1 MKGTYIIGEIGQNHN
16 GSVDIAKLII
26 DLISRPVVEEEFKL
40 QLKAMDAVK
49 LTKRDL
55 SEELSDSQMNRPYV
69 NDNSFGATYGEHR
82 KFLELSDEQHFEV
95 YKYAKQKGLD
105 FVETLCATGCLS
117 LLKLFTPDFLKVASR
132 DLTNLPLL
140 ETLSETKIP
149 MILSTGMADKAD
161 LDTALSV
168 ITKQHENISI
178 LHCVSQYPT
187 NPNNLNL
194 LTIQYLQENYGKYTI
209 GFSDHTIGI
218 SAPVAAVAMGA
229 KIIEKH
235 ITIDRRMKGTDQKG
249 SLGPDGV
256 NRMIRDIRMT
266 ELSLGK
272 KELFLEPAV
281 ESARIK
287 LERSIATKHDMKKGD
302 VINLDDIHLL
312 SPGDGVKWS
321 KKETLIGKIL
331 NQDIAKNEIIYSN
344 FVIGGG
350 YDCRVVY
357 NLPLQ
362 EHGAVA

>member
-1 MKGTYIIGEIGQNHN
+1 MDYTYIIGEIGQNHN
-16 GSVDIAKLII
+16 GSVDIAKVII
-26 DLISRPVVEEEFKL
+26 DLISRPVVQEEFNL
-40 QLKAMDAVK
+40 TLKPMNAVK

-55 SEELSDSQMNRPYV
+55 YEELSDSQMNHPYV
-69 NDNSFGATYGEHR
+69 NENSFGATYGEHR
-82 KFLELSDEQHFEV
+82 AALELSDEQHFEV
-95 YKYAKQKGLD
+95 YKYAKSKGLD
-105 FVETLCATGCLS
+105 FVETLCAKGCLS
-117 LLKLFTPDFLKVASR
+117 LLKLFTPDYLKVASR

-140 ETLSETKIP
+140 EAMAETKIP
-149 MILSTGMADKAD
+149 IILSTGMAGKED
-161 LDTALSV
+161 LDNALSI
-168 ITKQHENISI
+168 ITKYHDDISI

-194 LTIQYLQENYGKYTI
+194 LTIKYLQENYGKYTI

-256 NRMIRDIRMT
+256 NRMIRDIRLT

-272 KELFLEPAV
+272 NALFIEPSV

-302 VINLDDIHLL
+302 VINIGDIHLL
-312 SPGDGVKWS
+312 SPGDGYKWID
-321 KKETLIGKIL
+321 KDKVIGKRL
-331 NQDIAKNEIIYSN
+331 VKDIKKNEIIYKDMIQN
-344 FVIGGG
+344 I
-350 YDCRVVY
+350 
-357 NLPLQ
+357 
-362 EHGAVA
+362 

>member
-1 MKGTYIIGEIGQNHN
+1 MNSTYIIGEIGQNHN

-26 DLISRPVVEEEFKL
+26 DLISRPVIEEEFNL
-40 QLKAMDAVK
+40 QLKPMDAVK

-82 KFLELSDEQHFEV
+82 AALELSDEQHFEV
-95 YKYAKQKGLD
+95 YKYAKTKGLD
-105 FVETLCATGCLS
+105 FVETLCAKGCLS
-117 LLKLFTPDFLKVASR
+117 LLKLFSPDYLKVASR

-140 ETLSETKIP
+140 EAMAETKIP
-149 MILSTGMADKAD
+149 IILSTGMAGKDD
-161 LDTALSV
+161 LDNALNV
-168 ITKQHENISI
+168 ISKYHENISI

-194 LTIQYLQENYGKYTI
+194 LTIKYLQENYGKYII

-256 NRMIRDIRMT
+256 NRMIRDIRLT
-266 ELSLGK
+266 ELSMGK
-272 KELFLEPAV
+272 EELFIEPSV

-287 LERSIATKHDMKKGD
+287 LERSIATKHDMKAGD
-302 VINLDDIHLL
+302 VISIDDIHLL
-312 SPGDGVKWS
+312 SPGDGYKWIE
-321 KKETLIGKIL
+321 KDKVIGKKL
-331 NQDIAKNEIIYSN
+331 LKDIKKNEIIYKDM
-344 FVIGGG
+344 I
-350 YDCRVVY
+350 
-357 NLPLQ
+357 
-362 EHGAVA
+362 